1 MTANEARTDDYTFH
15 WTVFIAAVGGCLA
28 IYWLHMRPA
37 IAIPSSIPAVAPQ
50 ADAFLVVRLP
60 EVPLQETSTAFIKGK
75 IGSWLTTMQREGFHY
90 MKFSEIRERLS
101 RHEGLPD
108 RTVVLL
114 IDPGY
119 RHTYEVLSP
128 IFSKTGIHAV
138 WMTTPDTGGAVDR
151 RFLSAHALDLMK
163 AEGLWEVGRYQDAR
177 HAVFDDGYTR
187 FDLGGNDGIWT
198 KDSGHVALNQGL
210 QANGLERLNANVQ
223 WTDRELMDRL
233 LAELPI
239 QGASY
244 LTTRRI
250 QSRPWGISAAGD
262 SDPASVRFDLQAPLD
277 KRAAN
282 MAWAGT
288 RGMANM
294 EIQLE
299 AQKVTGE
306 LWLTLRTDED
316 AGQAIAVGFSEG
328 NIMIEEEY
336 NHVRDRLLTAAGP
349 ASLSSL
355 STIVLLTGSQL
366 TIKVDGIAPI
376 EVDDLHAPVSRK
388 GAVRF
393 AAFHRING
401 AAQATGI
408 LLKITPMRERKPG
421 PAAAPQPPGNP

>member
-1 MTANEARTDDYTFH
+1 
-15 WTVFIAAVGGCLA
+15 
-28 IYWLHMRPA
+28 
-37 IAIPSSIPAVAPQ
+37 
-50 ADAFLVVRLP
+50 
-60 EVPLQETSTAFIKGK
+60 
-75 IGSWLTTMQREGFHY
+75 
-90 MKFSEIRERLS
+90 
-101 RHEGLPD
+101 
-108 RTVVLL
+108 
-114 IDPGY
+114 
-119 RHTYEVLSP
+119 
-128 IFSKTGIHAV
+128 
-138 WMTTPDTGGAVDR
+138 
-151 RFLSAHALDLMK
+151 
-163 AEGLWEVGRYQDAR
+163 
-177 HAVFDDGYTR
+177 
-187 FDLGGNDGIWT
+187 
-198 KDSGHVALNQGL
+198 
-210 QANGLERLNANVQ
+210 
-223 WTDRELMDRL
+223 
-233 LAELPI
+233 
-239 QGASY
+239 
-244 LTTRRI
+244 
-250 QSRPWGISAAGD
+250 
-262 SDPASVRFDLQAPLD
+262 LD